1 MNDGPLVSAIIPAW
15 NAEATL
21 QETLESV
28 GTQTYENLEILIV
41 DDGSTDRTCEIAEA
55 YCAMDPRAR
64 LIRKANGGVASAR
77 NAAID
82 VARGEWIAP
91 VDADDLW
98 HPTKI
103 AKQLAVTFEQPE
115 RPGFVYCWYQ
125 YIDVSGRVLASG
137 PQRQFTGRAL
147 KQFAF
152 NNPVG
157 NGSALLILREA
168 AQAVGGYDPG
178 LRDAGAEGC
187 EDVQIQFQL
196 ARRLPVAVVPEFLVG
211 YRKYPGSMS
220 SNMRQ
225 IVRSWNLVYDRLVV
239 ESPDIPDRVVR
250 WNASFFNILLAEDAA
265 VRRQFGSALGHL
277 AIGLW
282 LDPPRWSAYI
292 FYRLCRTARRL
303 VFGRRPARK
312 PIHFR
317 DADPTVAISGDPDAL
332 PRLAKLYDILDRS
345 RLRSLE
351 RTP

>member
-1 MNDGPLVSAIIPAW
+1 MNARPLISAIIPAW

-21 QETLESV
+21 QETLASV
-28 GTQTYENLEILIV
+28 GAQTYDNLEILIV
-41 DDGSTDRTCEIAEA
+41 DDGSTDRTSEIAETYSA
-55 YCAMDPRAR
+55 TDPRAR
-64 LIRKANGGVASAR
+64 LLRKANEGVASAR
-77 NAAID
+77 NAAIE

-103 AKQLAVTFEQPE
+103 EKQIAVALEQPE

-125 YIDVSGRVLASG
+125 YIDVSGHVLASG
-137 PQRQFTGRAL
+137 PQRRFTGRAL
-147 KQFAF
+147 RQFAF
-152 NNPVG
+152 QNPVQ
-157 NGSALLILREA
+157 NGSALLIRREA
-168 AQAVGGYDPG
+168 ARAVGGYDPG
-178 LRDAGAEGC
+178 LRAAGAEGC

-196 ARRLPVAVVPEFLVG
+196 ARRWPVAVVPEFLVG

-225 IVRSWNLVYDRLVV
+225 IVRSWNLVYDQLVV
-239 ESPDIPDRVVR
+239 DNPTMPRRVVR

-265 VRRQFGSALGHL
+265 IRGKFGSALMHL
-277 AIGLW
+277 AKGLV

-303 VFGRRPARK
+303 AFGRRPRRE
-312 PIHFR
+312 PIHFY

-332 PRLAKLYDILDRS
+332 PRLAALYDIIDRS

-351 RTP
+351 QTG

>member
-1 MNDGPLVSAIIPAW
+1 MNGGPLVSVIIPAW
-15 NAEATL
+15 NAEVTL
-21 QETLESV
+21 EETLKSV
-28 GTQTYENLEILIV
+28 GSQTYEALEILVV
-41 DDGSTDRTCEIAEA
+41 DDGSTDRTCDIAEA
-55 YCAMDPRAR
+55 YCAGDPRAT

-77 NAAID
+77 NVGIDAAK
-82 VARGEWIAP
+82 GEWIAP

-103 AKQLAVTFEQPE
+103 EKQVAVALQQPE
-115 RPGFVYCWYQ
+115 PPGFVYCWYQ
-125 YIDVSGRVLASG
+125 YIDASGHIIASG
-137 PQRQFTGRAL
+137 PQRKFTGWAL
-147 KQFAF
+147 TQFAF
-152 NNPVG
+152 HNPVQ

-168 AQAVGGYDPG
+168 AVAVGGYDPG
-178 LRDAGAEGC
+178 LRAAGAEGC

-196 ARRLPVAVVPEFLVG
+196 ARRRPVAVVPEFLVG

-225 IVRSWNLVYDRLVV
+225 IVRSWNLVYDQLVQ
-239 ESPDIPDRVVR
+239 ESPKIPKRVVR

-265 VRRQFGSALGHL
+265 LRRKLGSAIGHL
-277 AIGLW
+277 AKGLW

-303 VFGRRPARK
+303 AFGRRPARA

-317 DADPTVAISGDPDAL
+317 DADPTMAISGDPDAL

-345 RLRSLE
+345 RLRSLDQE
-351 RTP
+351 G